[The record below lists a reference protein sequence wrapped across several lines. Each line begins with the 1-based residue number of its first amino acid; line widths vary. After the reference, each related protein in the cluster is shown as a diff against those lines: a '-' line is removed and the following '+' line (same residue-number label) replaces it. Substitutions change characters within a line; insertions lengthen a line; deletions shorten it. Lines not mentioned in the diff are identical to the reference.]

1 MLWGAITVYRLS
13 KTSLFTC
20 VRSWNRMETSCSPLL
35 DSHSE
40 RARKQIP
47 WEWSEWMDG
56 WMDRG
61 TSSLSLFLLY
71 STSLYHNP
79 GRIKP
84 LLPPPIPFSLCL
96 SIHPSL
102 SHINSLSC
110 PHLFVLWP
118 TVFPAFLPLLFLHFN
133 LAHTLPFLFFKI
145 IFFFI
150 ILVIRH
156 YYKITWEKKRP
167 KMRTL
172 TMKTEGKKG
181 SLQGHSDDL

>member
-1 MLWGAITVYRLS
+1 MLWGAMTDYRLS
-13 KTSLFTC
+13 KTSLFTWA
-20 VRSWNRMETSCSPLL
+20 RSWNRMETSCSPLL

-56 WMDRG
+56 WIERLP
-61 TSSLSLFLLY
+61 LSLFLLY

-84 LLPPPIPFSLCL
+84 LLPPPIPFSVCP
-96 SIHPSL
+96 SIPPSL
-102 SHINSLSC
+102 TLTVSLA
-110 PHLFVLWP
+110 LI
-118 TVFPAFLPLLFLHFN
+118 FLCSDLLSFLLFFPWFFS
-133 LAHTLPFLFFKI
+133 TLILRTPSRFFFFQNY
-145 IFFFI
+145 FFFI
-150 ILVIRH
+150 VLVIRH